1 MCHLSKWYKY
11 ISLKKCVYFV
21 EGFGLKLY
29 LANSLDN
36 INDEQTLIFLQRL
49 WHPFIIESN
58 N

>member
-49 WHPFIIESN
+49 
-58 N
+58 